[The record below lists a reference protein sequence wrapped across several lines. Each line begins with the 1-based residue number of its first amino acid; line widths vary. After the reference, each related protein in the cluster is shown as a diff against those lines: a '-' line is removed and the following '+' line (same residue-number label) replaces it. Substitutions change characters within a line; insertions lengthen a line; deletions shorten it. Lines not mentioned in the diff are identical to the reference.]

1 MRECLLEREERFYAD
16 CTRNHSNYLSLF
28 RLYFINIRT
37 FLSIFLEQIKYENII
52 SIKIK
57 PHICNFN
64 NKRMDSTY
72 LIVNF
77 LLMCNLLIATTNAMF
92 IQPTFD
98 RTNENVTVIIGNSA
112 VLPCFISNLGDHKVN
127 IFLFL
132 NF

>member
-1 MRECLLEREERFYAD
+1 
-16 CTRNHSNYLSLF
+16 
-28 RLYFINIRT
+28 
-37 FLSIFLEQIKYENII
+37 
-52 SIKIK
+52 
-57 PHICNFN
+57 
-64 NKRMDSTY
+64 MDSTY

-77 LLMCNLLIATTNAMF
+77 LLMCNLLIATTSAMF